1 MNTINIDLFS
11 ETVTKPTPAMRKFM
25 SSAEVGDEQL
35 REDPSVNRLIEMVCY
50 LLGKEEFFGQI
61 VVPTEQVVELVK
73 GKKKTSSRKFYPG
86 YLLIH
91 MVMTDETWHI
101 VQSTDKVTG
110 FLGERTKPVPI
121 SEEEAQR
128 ILDRMEDGKEKP
140 KPKFLFEEGDE
151 VRVIDGPFT
160 NFNGMVEEVKPDKAK
175 LKVLISI
182 FGRSTPVELDF
193 VQVTKI

>member
-1 MNTINIDLFS
+1 VELNWYIVHTYSGF
-11 ETVTKPTPAMRKFM
+11 E
-25 SSAEVGDEQL
+25 
-35 REDPSVNRLIEMVCY
+35 NRVKLALQEKIKS
-50 LLGKEEFFGQI
+50 LGKEEFFGQI
-61 VVPTEQVVELVK
+61 IVPTEQVVELVK

-86 YLLIH
+86 YI
-91 MVMTDETWHI
+91 MVQMALTDETWHI
-101 VQSTDKVTG
+101 VQDTDKVTG
-110 FLGERTKPVPI
+110 FLGGKMKPVPI
-121 SEEEAQR
+121 SEEEAKR
-128 ILDRMEDGKEKP
+128 ILTRMEDGRERP

-151 VRVIDGPFT
+151 VRVIDGPFN

>member
-1 MNTINIDLFS
+1 MKLNWYIVHTYSGFESRVKVALQEKIKS
-11 ETVTKPTPAMRKFM
+11 
-25 SSAEVGDEQL
+25 
-35 REDPSVNRLIEMVCY
+35 
-50 LLGKEEFFGQI
+50 LGKEEFFGQVI
-61 VVPTEQVVELVK
+61 IPTEQVVELVK

-86 YLLIH
+86 YI
-91 MVMTDETWHI
+91 MVQMALTDETWHI
-101 VQSTDKVTG
+101 VQDTDKVTG
-110 FLGERTKPVPI
+110 FLGEKMKPVPI
-121 SEEEAQR
+121 SEEEAQK
-128 ILDRMEDGKEKP
+128 ILTRMEDGRERP

-151 VRVIDGPFT
+151 VRVIDGPFS

>member
-1 MNTINIDLFS
+1 VELNWYIVHTYSGF
-11 ETVTKPTPAMRKFM
+11 E
-25 SSAEVGDEQL
+25 
-35 REDPSVNRLIEMVCY
+35 NRVKLALQEKIKS
-50 LLGKEEFFGQI
+50 LGKEEFFGQI
-61 VVPTEQVVELVK
+61 IVPTEQVVELVK

-86 YLLIH
+86 YI
-91 MVMTDETWHI
+91 MVQMALTDETWHI
-101 VQSTDKVTG
+101 VQDTDKVTG
-110 FLGERTKPVPI
+110 FLGGKMKPAPI

-128 ILDRMEDGKEKP
+128 ILTRMEDGRERP

-151 VRVIDGPFT
+151 VRVIDGPFN

>member
-1 MNTINIDLFS
+1 MALQ
-11 ETVTKPTPAMRKFM
+11 EKTK
-25 SSAEVGDEQL
+25 S
-35 REDPSVNRLIEMVCY
+35 
-50 LLGKEEFFGQI
+50 LGKEEFFGQI
-61 VVPTEQVVELVK
+61 IVPTEQVVELVK

-86 YLLIH
+86 YI
-91 MVMTDETWHI
+91 MVQMALTDETWHI
-101 VQSTDKVTG
+101 VQDTDKVTG
-110 FLGERTKPVPI
+110 FLGGKMKPVPI

-128 ILDRMEDGKEKP
+128 ILTRMEDGREKP

-151 VRVIDGPFT
+151 VRVIDGPFN

>member
-1 MNTINIDLFS
+1 VKLNWYIVHTYSGF
-11 ETVTKPTPAMRKFM
+11 E
-25 SSAEVGDEQL
+25 
-35 REDPSVNRLIEMVCY
+35 NRVKLALQEKVRS
-50 LLGKEEFFGQI
+50 LGKEEFFGQI
-61 VVPTEQVVELVK
+61 IVPTEQVVELVK

-86 YLLIH
+86 YI
-91 MVMTDETWHI
+91 MVQMALTDETWHI
-101 VQSTDKVTG
+101 VQDTHKVTG
-110 FLGERTKPVPI
+110 FLGGKMKPVPV
-121 SEEEAQR
+121 SDEEVQR
-128 ILDRMEDGKEKP
+128 ILTRMEDGRERPKPKFLFEEGDEVRVIDERP

-151 VRVIDGPFT
+151 VRVIDGPFN

>member
-1 MNTINIDLFS
+1 VELNWYIVHTYSGFENRVKLALQERIKS
-11 ETVTKPTPAMRKFM
+11 
-25 SSAEVGDEQL
+25 L
-35 REDPSVNRLIEMVCY
+35 R
-50 LLGKEEFFGQI
+50 KEEFFGQI
-61 VVPTEQVVELVK
+61 IVPTEQVVELVK

-86 YLLIH
+86 YI
-91 MVMTDETWHI
+91 MVQMALTDETWHI
-101 VQSTDKVTG
+101 VQDTDKVTG
-110 FLGERTKPVPI
+110 FLGGKMKPVPI

-128 ILDRMEDGKEKP
+128 ILTRMEDGRERP

-151 VRVIDGPFT
+151 VRVIDGPFN